1 LSRYIWQLEEW
12 PEMVWRSEDILQ
24 PLGRVRRLQGML
36 YLKAESLGLEFVAD
50 QLENEAFS
58 TAAIENSPVDRAS
71 LRSSIAGRLGID
83 RAAAGRRDRYADGL
97 VEMLLDATMNY
108 RKELTAEKLKSW
120 QASLFPTGYSGLQ
133 KIAVGEWR
141 TGLSPM
147 QVVSGVP
154 GYETVHFEAPP
165 SDRIQAEISGF
176 LHWFNE
182 SHGMD
187 GLIKA
192 AKAHLY
198 FVTIHPFEDG
208 NGRVARSLTDMAL
221 AQDEKNGK
229 RMYSFSSQI
238 LAERGRYYEVL
249 EEVQRG
255 NGDIT
260 QWLIWFFECMRK
272 ALSQTLDSI
281 GCAERVGRFWL
292 ILAGISL
299 SERQR
304 KVVRKLSQYGPEGF
318 EGYLTNRKYR
328 ALAKTTRETAKRDLA
343 DLLEKGVI
351 RREPGGGRSVSY
363 SLVWPGK

>member
-1 LSRYIWQLEEW
+1 
-12 PEMVWRSEDILQ
+12 MVWRSDDILQ

-58 TAAIENSPVDRAS
+58 TAAIENSHVDRAS

-97 VEMLLDATMNY
+97 VEMLLDATGNY
-108 RKELTAEKLKSW
+108 MEELTAEKLKSW

-141 TGLSPM
+141 TGSSPM
-147 QVVSGVP
+147 QVVSGAS

-165 SDRIQAEISGF
+165 SDRIQSEIAGF
-176 LHWFNE
+176 TRWFNRVN
-182 SHGMD
+182 GMD

-208 NGRVARSLTDMAL
+208 NGRVARALTDMAL
-221 AQDEKNGK
+221 ARDEKNGK

-238 LAERGRYYEVL
+238 LAERSRYYEVL

-260 QWLIWFFECMRK
+260 RWLIWFFECMQK
-272 ALSQTLDSI
+272 ALRQALESI
-281 GCAERVGRFWL
+281 GSAEDVERFWL
-292 ILAGISL
+292 KLADITL

-304 KVVRKLSQYGPEGF
+304 KVVRKLSRQGPEGF
-318 EGYLTNRKYR
+318 KGALTNRKYR

-343 DLLEKGVI
+343 DLLKKGVI
-351 RREPGGGRSVSY
+351 RREPGEGRSVNY
-363 SLVWPGK
+363 SLVWPEKQH